1 MNVTRATFVEINLE
15 LFCHNLRSIK
25 SLIGNNVQTM
35 AILKADAY
43 GHGAIKCAHAAV
55 KEQVNYI
62 GVGIIQEGI
71 ELRESGITS
80 PILILGGIYSNE
92 IEDLIKY
99 KLSTSLSNSVMAT
112 AISKQAGHANTNIGV
127 HIKIDTGMARLG
139 VQPEDF
145 TSLLEKITSCKNLK
159 IEGFFTHLSSADEED
174 PKTTHRQI
182 SIFSNIIKELTS
194 KSLPK
199 IINLNKHRLFHMA
212 NTAGLL
218 RFPES
223 RFDLVRP
230 GISLFGSFPSPTI
243 ASVFHLLTEEN
254 KVTKLRPV
262 MTWKTKIMQ
271 IQTLKKGVPISY
283 GGSYIT
289 KKDRT
294 RIATI
299 PVGYADGLRRCLS
312 NRMELLVKE
321 TRVKQVGTIC
331 MDMCLVDIT
340 GLPNVNIGEEVV
352 IFGKQGN
359 GQIKVEEL
367 ATKANTIPYEILCG
381 VGKRVPR
388 IYIQK

>member
-1 MNVTRATFVEINLE
+1 MIATRATFVEINLE
-15 LFCHNLRSIK
+15 SFCHNLRSIK

-43 GHGAIKCAHAAV
+43 GHGAIQCAHTAV
-55 KEQVNYI
+55 KEQVDYI

-71 ELRESGITS
+71 ELRESGITL
-80 PILILGGIYSNE
+80 PILILGGIYLNE
-92 IEDLIKY
+92 VEDLIKY
-99 KLSTSLSNSVMAT
+99 KLSTSISNSIMAT
-112 AISKQAGHANTNIGV
+112 AISKQAGHANTNVGV

-139 VQPEDF
+139 VQP
-145 TSLLEKITSCKNLK
+145 
-159 IEGFFTHLSSADEED
+159 EGFFTHLSSADEED

-182 SIFSNIIKELTS
+182 SIFSNVLKALTS

-199 IINLNKHRLFHMA
+199 IINLNKHRLSHVA

-230 GISLFGSFPSPTI
+230 GISLFGSFPSSTT
-243 ASVFHLLTEEN
+243 ASVFDVLTEKSN
-254 KVTKLRPV
+254 VTKLRPV

-271 IQTLKKGVPISY
+271 IQTLQKGVPISY

-352 IFGKQGN
+352 IFGEQGN

>member
-1 MNVTRATFVEINLE
+1 MTTTRATVVEINLE
-15 LFCHNLRSIK
+15 SFCHNLRSIK
-25 SLIGNNVQTM
+25 SLIGNKVQTM

-43 GHGAIKCAHAAV
+43 GHGAIQCAHAAV
-55 KEQVNYI
+55 KEQVDYI

-71 ELRESGITS
+71 ELRENGITS
-80 PILILGGIYSNE
+80 PILILGGIYPNE
-92 IEDLIKY
+92 IKDLIKY
-99 KLSTSLSNSVMAT
+99 ELSTSLSNLVMAT
-112 AISKQAGHANTNIGV
+112 AISKEARHANTTVDV

-139 VQPEDF
+139 VQPKDF

-159 IEGFFTHLSSADEED
+159 IKGFFTHLASADEND
-174 PKTTHRQI
+174 PKTTLQQI
-182 SIFSNIIKELTS
+182 SVFKNLLKILNS
-194 KSLPK
+194 KNLSK
-199 IINLNKHRLFHMA
+199 KINLNEYILSHIA

-223 RFDLVRP
+223 RFNLVRP
-230 GISLFGSFPSPTI
+230 GISLFGSFPSATT
-243 ASVFHLLTEEN
+243 ASAFDLLVEEN
-254 KVTKLRPV
+254 KLSKLRPV
-262 MTWKTKIMQ
+262 MTWKTKIIQ
-271 IQTLKKGVPISY
+271 IQTLQKGTPVSY

-312 NRMELLVKE
+312 NRMEILVKE
-321 TRVKQVGTIC
+321 SRVKQVGTIC

-340 GLPNVNIGEEVV
+340 GLPNINMGEEVV

-359 GQIKVEEL
+359 EKIKVEEL
-367 ATKANTIPYEILCG
+367 ATKAKTIPYEILCG

-388 IYIQK
+388 IYI